1 MVCGRQYVRAM
12 LCSYETDLIGIL
24 LVACRFC
31 WRAQPLTRFF
41 LSLTRD
47 LSLPLLSLGTHYK
60 GRRFGA
66 RFWFGWTARLE
77 TRDLCQLAGD
87 RVLESEVVLRICYSR
102 PSTIPKHS

>member
-31 WRAQPLTRFF
+31 RRAQPLF

-47 LSLPLLSLGTHYK
+47 LSLPLLSLGTDYK
-60 GRRFGA
+60 GRPFGG
-66 RFWFGWTARLE
+66 RFWFGWTARLL

-87 RVLESEVVLRICYSR
+87 RVPESEVVLRICYRR
-102 PSTIPKHS
+102 PSTIAKHS